1 MKTSSKKLAGIASR
15 ILKGKPYSDDE
26 TKQLAASVLAQAEA
40 TAKPAKA
47 KKAKAAP
54 KAKTPGR

>member
-1 MKTSSKKLAGIASR
+1 MSKVSGKKIAGIAAR

-40 TAKPAKA
+40 PKAKAAPKA

-54 KAKTPGR
+54 KGR